1 MIEKIS
7 DKTKSRVLNTHYFM
21 PPGNMMVELMT
32 DGYTHPEIFP
42 FLAERHKEAGLF
54 PFVARK
60 ESTGFIFNRVWA
72 AIKREFLTI
81 LAEDVSTPEEL
92 DQMWTLFW
100 GSKQAPCQLMDRK
113 SSSWFSCNHQ
123 KITNDVLQRLGS
135 ILSNS
140 LKNIMS
146 TKEVFPKRKQSTS
159 WRRTTSSKA
168 NLETNVRKV
177 VCTLLRHPTP
187 RRSFFARL
195 VYRSR

>member
-7 DKTKSRVLNTHYFM
+7 DATKARVLNTHYFM

-42 FLAERHKEAGLF
+42 FLAARHKDAGLS

-100 GSKQAPCQLMDRK
+100 GSKQAPCQIMDRK
-113 SSSWFSCNHQ
+113 SSSLFSYNDQ
-123 KITNDVLQRLGS
+123 QITNNMLQRSAS

-140 LKNIMS
+140 LKNITS
-146 TKEVFPKRKQSTS
+146 TKEAFPERKQSTS
-159 WRRTTSSKA
+159 WRITTSSKA
-168 NLETNVRKV
+168 NLETNVRRV

-187 RRSFFARL
+187 RRSSFARL